1 MIVSAA
7 RIVTPSAVLEPG
19 SLVIHGDR
27 ISAIEPARRSA
38 DYAYDAHAIVP
49 GFVDVHV
56 HGVDGADAL
65 GSPDG
70 VLRMATAL
78 PKYGVAAFCPTSIA
92 CAPAELRAM
101 LAAVSRL
108 RRDRPPGTARVLRAH
123 LESNF
128 INADY
133 CGAQPRGCLRFP
145 PPVYVEQG
153 IETART
159 HHRTT
164 AATPSNDDFDGHD
177 VLREI
182 EAAPDAVGIVTLAP
196 ELPGAL
202 DLIRSLTAAG
212 YRVSIGHSAATFD
225 EGLAGVDAGARH
237 ATHLFN
243 RMPPFSHR
251 APGLVGAVFER
262 EEVTAELIAD
272 GHHVHP
278 ATARVA
284 IRALG
289 VHRTL
294 AITDGTALA
303 GLPSGSVATI
313 GFRRITAGTDV
324 ARLED
329 GTWAGSVLT
338 MDQAFRNVVERFGL
352 GLVEAALLC
361 STNPAR
367 AAGAS
372 ELGML
377 APGSAACFAVLDA
390 ELRVVQTFVDGVPVL
405 PQ

>member
-1 MIVSAA
+1 
-7 RIVTPSAVLEPG
+7 
-19 SLVIHGDR
+19 
-27 ISAIEPARRSA
+27 
-38 DYAYDAHAIVP
+38 
-49 GFVDVHV
+49 
-56 HGVDGADAL
+56 
-65 GSPDG
+65 
-70 VLRMATAL
+70 
-78 PKYGVAAFCPTSIA
+78 
-92 CAPAELRAM
+92 
-101 LAAVSRL
+101 
-108 RRDRPPGTARVLRAH
+108 
-123 LESNF
+123 
-128 INADY
+128 
-133 CGAQPRGCLRFP
+133 
-145 PPVYVEQG
+145 VYVEQG
-153 IETART
+153 VELART
-159 HHRTT
+159 HRGTT
-164 AATPSNDDFDGHD
+164 GATPSNAEFDGRD
-177 VLREI
+177 VLGEI

-212 YRVSIGHSAATFD
+212 HRVSIGHSAATFD
-225 EGLAGVDAGARH
+225 EGLAGIDAGARH

-251 APGLVGAVFER
+251 APGLVGAIFER

-313 GFRRITAGTDV
+313 GSRRITAGPDV

-338 MDQAFRNVVERFGL
+338 MDRAFRNVVERFGL

-361 STNPAR
+361 SANPAR

-372 ELGML
+372 ELGRL
-377 APGSAACFAVLDA
+377 VPGSPACFAVLDA
-390 ELRVVQTFVDGVPVL
+390 DLRVVQTFVDGVPVL
-405 PQ
+405 PL